1 MAFPEQ
7 GAERFYVDRAVM
19 NEISL
24 NDVARK
30 RTNSTKPL
38 KERLKESLRCSVPKL
53 KRSVLGFL
61 PVLSWLPKYSV
72 RDNALGDLTSG
83 ISVGIMHLP
92 LGLAY
97 ALLAGTPPVYGLY
110 TSFYPTLVYFFFGTS
125 KHISIGPFA
134 VTSLMVGTVT
144 QTLAPNSNYMT
155 LNGTNG
161 SAVIDTAALNYDRVR
176 IASSL
181 TVLCGIF
188 QIAMG
193 LLQVGFIATYL
204 SDPLV
209 RGYTTG
215 ASIQV
220 VLSQLSNTFGISTS
234 LYSGPLSQVYLL
246 IDICRHLPTTNIG
259 ALVITLVALAVLI
272 TVKELNTCFAKKL
285 PAPIPIELIVIVVGT
300 IISSYTN
307 LSGLYKVAVVGQIP
321 KGLLPPRN
329 PDISLWGSVAGSAF
343 ALAIVGYA
351 ISISLGKTFG
361 LKYGYKVDSNQE
373 LIALGLC
380 NTAGG
385 FFQCH
390 FITPSL
396 ARSLLQET
404 TGGKTQV
411 TGVVSAVVLLI
422 IILEIG
428 PLFQQLPKAVLA
440 CIIYVNMKGMFM
452 QFWDIP
458 ALWKSNKVDLMVWLV
473 TLVSVVLLNLDIG
486 LAVSVGFSILTVIF
500 RSQLPRYSILGR
512 VPGTEIYL
520 DTDSYDE
527 AKQIPGII
535 IFRSSTTVYYT
546 NAELYLDALQEKT
559 GIDVGTLLTQ
569 KKERED
575 KQKRQAKQ
583 EENKAKKEAKKLK
596 RLNGQLPNGTLHA
609 ENQRDIEMASSDL
622 NGNQLAVVFSD
633 KDNNGQINRAFE
645 VGSETGIQGNENRK
659 SITKGDEEMGRSFN
673 HNTHTIILDLSTASF
688 IDTVTVKTLRN
699 IFKDFKGI
707 GIDTY
712 LTGCQFCVV
721 EQLSKAGFF
730 CESIPK
736 RCLFATVHDAV
747 LHSIQIHEDKGLP
760 SYDSA
765 LDTDFSTKM

>member
-1 MAFPEQ
+1 MAGE
-7 GAERFYVDRAVM
+7 FYVNRNVI
-19 NEISL
+19 NEVSL
-24 NDVARK
+24 DEVARRRNYSLK
-30 RTNSTKPL
+30 PPL
-38 KERLKESLRCSVPKL
+38 KERVKESLRCSVPKL

-61 PVLSWLPKYSV
+61 PVLSWLPNYSV
-72 RDNALGDLTSG
+72 RDNALGDLSSG
-83 ISVGIMHLP
+83 VSVGIMHLP
-92 LGLAY
+92 MGLAY

-110 TSFYPTLVYFFFGTS
+110 TSFYPVLVYIIFGTS
-125 KHISIGPFA
+125 KHISVGTFA

-215 ASIQV
+215 AGIQV
-220 VLSQLSNTFGISTS
+220 VLSQLSSTFGISTS

-259 ALVITLVALAVLI
+259 ALVITLIALAVLI
-272 TVKELNTCFAKKL
+272 TIKELNACYDKKL
-285 PAPIPIELIVIVVGT
+285 PAPIPIELIVIIVAT
-300 IISSYTN
+300 IISYYTN
-307 LSGLYKVAVVGQIP
+307 LNGLYKVAVVGQIP

-361 LKYGYKVDSNQE
+361 LKHGYRVDSNQE
-373 LIALGLC
+373 LIALGAC
-380 NTAGG
+380 NLVGG

-390 FITPSL
+390 FVTPALS
-396 ARSLLQET
+396 RSLLQDT

-411 TGVVSAVVLLI
+411 VGLISSVFMLI

-428 PLFQQLPKAVLA
+428 SLFQTLPKAVLA
-440 CIIYVNMKGMFM
+440 AIVYVNLKGIFM

-473 TLVSVVLLNLDIG
+473 TLVCTILLNLDIG
-486 LAVSVGFSILTVIF
+486 LAVSVGFSLLTVIF
-500 RSQLPRYSILGR
+500 RSQLPSYYILGQ

-520 DTDSYDE
+520 DIDSYEE

-535 IFRSSTTVYYT
+535 VFRSSTSIYYT
-546 NAELYLDALQEKT
+546 NAELYLDALQEKS
-559 GIDVGTLLTQ
+559 GIDTGKLLTEKK
-569 KKERED
+569 KKEAKE
-575 KQKRQAKQ
+575 KRQAKI
-583 EENKAKKEAKKLK
+583 EENKAKKEAKRLK
-596 RLNGQLPNGTLHA
+596 RSGVVCLDDDIDIKTISQDQKSNQLSIILSDRPTNGQVNW
-609 ENQRDIEMASSDL
+609 
-622 NGNQLAVVFSD
+622 
-633 KDNNGQINRAFE
+633 AFE
-645 VGSETGIQGNENRK
+645 NGAEPGIHGDDLKTLK
-659 SITKGDEEMGRSFN
+659 SSTNKVEMGNSSLT
-673 HNTHTIILDLSTASF
+673 THTLILDLSTASF
-688 IDTVTVKTLRN
+688 VDTVTIKTLRN
-699 IFKDFKGI
+699 IFKDFKAI
-707 GIDTY
+707 GIAIY
-712 LTGCQFCVV
+712 LSGCQVCVV
-721 EQLSKAGFF
+721 KQLTNAGFF

-736 RCLFATVHDAV
+736 NCLFATVHDAV
-747 LHSIQIHEDKGLP
+747 LYSIRIHEDKGLP

-765 LDTDFSTKM
+765 LNISTKM

>member
-1 MAFPEQ
+1 MII
-7 GAERFYVDRAVM
+7 
-19 NEISL
+19 ISIR
-24 NDVARK
+24 VGKVRK
-30 RTNSTKPL
+30 HAIPVHIQVTSNH
-38 KERLKESLRCSVPKL
+38 RLLCSVPKL

-61 PVLSWLPKYSV
+61 PVLSWLPRYSL

-134 VTSLMVGTVT
+134 VTSLMVGIVT
-144 QTLAPNSNYMT
+144 ETLAPNSNYMT

-161 SAVIDTAALNYDRVR
+161 TAVLDSTALYNDRVR

-188 QIAMG
+188 QFAMG

-220 VLSQLSNTFGISTS
+220 VLSQLSNTFGISTL
-234 LYSGPLSQVYLL
+234 LYTGPLSQIYVN
-246 IDICRHLPTTNIG
+246 ICRKLPLTNIG
-259 ALVITLVALAVLI
+259 AVVITLVALVVLI

-285 PAPIPIELIVIVVGT
+285 PAPIPIELIVIIFAT
-300 IISSYTN
+300 IISYYSN
-307 LSGLYKVAVVGQIP
+307 LNGLYKVAVVGQIP
-321 KGLLPPRN
+321 KGLLAPRN

-343 ALAIVGYA
+343 SLAIVGYA

-411 TGVVSAVVLLI
+411 TGIVSAVVLLI

-452 QFWDIP
+452 QFSDIP

-500 RSQLPRYSILGR
+500 RTQLPRYSILGQ
-512 VPGTEIYL
+512 VPGTELYL
-520 DTDSYDE
+520 EMDAYE
-527 AKQIPGII
+527 EVKEIPGII
-535 IFRSSTTVYYT
+535 IFRSSTTIYYT

-559 GIDVGTLLTQ
+559 GIDVGKLLNQ
-569 KKERED
+569 KKKRED
-575 KQKRQAKQ
+575 KQMRLAKK
-583 EENKAKKEAKKLK
+583 EEKKAKKEARKLV
-596 RLNGQLPNGTLHA
+596 LHMYYTH
-609 ENQRDIEMASSDL
+609 IS
-622 NGNQLAVVFSD
+622 LANIHIHTYCTYMNTVFLRNLLSPSPF
-633 KDNNGQINRAFE
+633 IPIS
-645 VGSETGIQGNENRK
+645 GSETGINVNDNKK
-659 SITKGDEEMGRSFN
+659 STGEGEREMGESSSQ
-673 HNTHTIILDLSTASF
+673 NTHTIILDLSRASF

-699 IFKDFKGI
+699 VCVCVWGV
-707 GIDTY
+707 
-712 LTGCQFCVV
+712 CVV
-721 EQLSKAGFF
+721 EQLSIAGFF

-736 RCLFATVHDAV
+736 SCLFATVHDAV
-747 LHSIQIHEDKGLP
+747 LHNRQTDKEIKEG
-760 SYDSA
+760 
-765 LDTDFSTKM
+765 K

>member
-1 MAFPEQ
+1 QPFLLVSDIHC
-7 GAERFYVDRAVM
+7 Y
-19 NEISL
+19 
-24 NDVARK
+24 
-30 RTNSTKPL
+30 T
-38 KERLKESLRCSVPKL
+38 L

-61 PVLSWLPKYSV
+61 PVLSWLPRYSL

-134 VTSLMVGTVT
+134 VTSLMVGIVT
-144 QTLAPNSNYMT
+144 ETLAPNSNYMT

-161 SAVIDTAALNYDRVR
+161 TAVLDSTALYNDRVR

-188 QIAMG
+188 QFAMG

-220 VLSQLSNTFGISTS
+220 VLSQLSNTFGISTL
-234 LYSGPLSQVYLL
+234 LYTGPLSQIYVSIHIEIHKHYISLPLL
-246 IDICRHLPTTNIG
+246 
-259 ALVITLVALAVLI
+259 LVNFHPSLCPF
-272 TVKELNTCFAKKL
+272 KLNTCFAKKL
-285 PAPIPIELIVIVVGT
+285 PAPIPIELIIIFAT
-300 IISSYTN
+300 IISYYSN
-307 LSGLYKVAVVGQIP
+307 LNGLYKVAVVGQIP
-321 KGLLPPRN
+321 KGLLAPRN

-343 ALAIVGYA
+343 SLAIVGYA

-411 TGVVSAVVLLI
+411 TGIVSAVVLLI

-452 QFWDIP
+452 QFSDIP

-500 RSQLPRYSILGR
+500 RTQLPRYSILGQ
-512 VPGTEIYL
+512 VPGTELYL
-520 DTDSYDE
+520 EMDAYE
-527 AKQIPGII
+527 EVKEIPGII
-535 IFRSSTTVYYT
+535 IFRSSTTIYYT
-546 NAELYLDALQEKT
+546 NAELYLDALQEKVVCVCVLV
-559 GIDVGTLLTQ
+559 I
-569 KKERED
+569 
-575 KQKRQAKQ
+575 
-583 EENKAKKEAKKLK
+583 
-596 RLNGQLPNGTLHA
+596 HA
-609 ENQRDIEMASSDL
+609 
-622 NGNQLAVVFSD
+622 
-633 KDNNGQINRAFE
+633 
-645 VGSETGIQGNENRK
+645 
-659 SITKGDEEMGRSFN
+659 
-673 HNTHTIILDLSTASF
+673 
-688 IDTVTVKTLRN
+688 
-699 IFKDFKGI
+699 
-707 GIDTY
+707 
-712 LTGCQFCVV
+712 
-721 EQLSKAGFF
+721 
-730 CESIPK
+730 
-736 RCLFATVHDAV
+736 
-747 LHSIQIHEDKGLP
+747 
-760 SYDSA
+760 
-765 LDTDFSTKM
+765 

>member
-1 MAFPEQ
+1 MFEVSFHTFAKIKHKTAF
-7 GAERFYVDRAVM
+7 
-19 NEISL
+19 SL
-24 NDVARK
+24 
-30 RTNSTKPL
+30 
-38 KERLKESLRCSVPKL
+38 SLRCILCILMRKDDVQKAITKHL

-61 PVLSWLPKYSV
+61 PVLSWLPRYSL

-134 VTSLMVGTVT
+134 VTSLMVGIVT
-144 QTLAPNSNYMT
+144 ETLAPNSNYMT

-161 SAVIDTAALNYDRVR
+161 TAVLDSTALYNDRVR

-188 QIAMG
+188 QFAMG

-220 VLSQLSNTFGISTS
+220 VLSQLSNTFGISTL
-234 LYSGPLSQVYLL
+234 LYTGPLSQIYVN
-246 IDICRHLPTTNIG
+246 ICRKLPLTNIG
-259 ALVITLVALAVLI
+259 AVVITLVALVVLI

-285 PAPIPIELIVIVVGT
+285 PAPIPIELIVIIFAT
-300 IISSYTN
+300 IISYYSN
-307 LSGLYKVAVVGQIP
+307 LNGLYKVAVVGQIP
-321 KGLLPPRN
+321 KGLLAPRN

-343 ALAIVGYA
+343 SLAIVGYA

-411 TGVVSAVVLLI
+411 TGIVSAVVLLI

-452 QFWDIP
+452 QFSDIP

-500 RSQLPRYSILGR
+500 RTQLPRYSILGQ
-512 VPGTEIYL
+512 VPGTELYL
-520 DTDSYDE
+520 EMDAYE
-527 AKQIPGII
+527 EVKEIPGII
-535 IFRSSTTVYYT
+535 IFRSSTTIYYT

-559 GIDVGTLLTQ
+559 GIDVGKLLNQ
-569 KKERED
+569 KKKRED
-575 KQKRQAKQ
+575 KQMRLAKK
-583 EENKAKKEAKKLK
+583 EEKKAKKE
-596 RLNGQLPNGTLHA
+596 
-609 ENQRDIEMASSDL
+609 S
-622 NGNQLAVVFSD
+622 
-633 KDNNGQINRAFE
+633 
-645 VGSETGIQGNENRK
+645 TGEGER
-659 SITKGDEEMGRSFN
+659 EMGESSSQ
-673 HNTHTIILDLSTASF
+673 NTHTIILDLSRASF

-699 IFKDFKGI
+699 VCVCVWG
-707 GIDTY
+707 GS
-712 LTGCQFCVV
+712 FCVV
-721 EQLSKAGFF
+721 EQLSIAGFF

-736 RCLFATVHDAV
+736 SCLFATVHDAV
-747 LHSIQIHEDKGLP
+747 LHKPQQAPPQHESQFPWRGCNKLLVTV
-760 SYDSA
+760 YYNMVA
-765 LDTDFSTKM
+765 

>member
-7 GAERFYVDRAVM
+7 GAEKFYVDRVVL
-19 NEISL
+19 NELSL
-24 NDVARK
+24 NDVARI
-30 RTNSTKPL
+30 RTYSTKPPL
-38 KERLKESLRCSVPKL
+38 KERVKESLRCSVPKL

-61 PVLSWLPKYSV
+61 PVLSWLPRYSL

-134 VTSLMVGTVT
+134 VTSLMVGIVT
-144 QTLAPNSNYMT
+144 ETLAPNSNYMT

-161 SAVIDTAALNYDRVR
+161 TAVLDSTALYNDRVR

-188 QIAMG
+188 QFAMG

-220 VLSQLSNTFGISTS
+220 VLSQLSNTFGISTL
-234 LYSGPLSQVYLL
+234 LYTGPLSQIYLL
-246 IDICRHLPTTNIG
+246 IDICRKLPLTNIG
-259 ALVITLVALAVLI
+259 AVVITLVALVVLI

-285 PAPIPIELIVIVVGT
+285 PAPIPIELIVIIFAT
-300 IISSYTN
+300 IISYYSN
-307 LSGLYKVAVVGQIP
+307 LNGLYKVAVVGQIP
-321 KGLLPPRN
+321 KGLLAPRN

-343 ALAIVGYA
+343 SLAIVGYA

-411 TGVVSAVVLLI
+411 TGIVSAVVLLI

-452 QFWDIP
+452 QFSDIP

-500 RSQLPRYSILGR
+500 RTQLPRYSILGQ
-512 VPGTEIYL
+512 VPGTELYL
-520 DTDSYDE
+520 EMDAYE
-527 AKQIPGII
+527 EVKEIPGII
-535 IFRSSTTVYYT
+535 IFRSSTTIYYT

-559 GIDVGTLLTQ
+559 GIDVGKLLNQ
-569 KKERED
+569 KKKRED
-575 KQKRQAKQ
+575 KQMRLAKK
-583 EENKAKKEAKKLK
+583 EEKKAKKEARKL
-596 RLNGQLPNGTLHA
+596 RLNGQLPNGTVHP
-609 ENQRDIEMASSDL
+609 ENQGDVEMASSDL
-622 NGNQLAVVFSD
+622 NGNQLAIVYSE
-633 KDNNGQINRAFE
+633 KAQNGQINRAFE
-645 VGSETGIQGNENRK
+645 EGSETGINVNDNKK
-659 SITKGDEEMGRSFN
+659 STGEGEREMGESSSQ
-673 HNTHTIILDLSTASF
+673 NTHTIILDLSRASF

-699 IFKDFKGI
+699 IFNDFKGI
-707 GIDTY
+707 GIDIC
-712 LTGCQFCVV
+712 LTGCQVCVV
-721 EQLSKAGFF
+721 EQLSIAGFF

-736 RCLFATVHDAV
+736 SCLFATVHDAV
-747 LHSIQIHEDKGLP
+747 LHSLRVHGDKDRP
-760 SYDSA
+760 VYDNA
-765 LDTDFSTKM
+765 LDTAFSTKM

>member
-7 GAERFYVDRAVM
+7 GAEKFYVDRVVL
-19 NEISL
+19 NELSL
-24 NDVARK
+24 NDVARI
-30 RTNSTKPL
+30 RTYSTKPPL
-38 KERLKESLRCSVPKL
+38 KERVKESLRCSVPKL

-61 PVLSWLPKYSV
+61 PVLSWLPRYSL

-134 VTSLMVGTVT
+134 VTSLMVGIVT
-144 QTLAPNSNYMT
+144 ETLAPNSNYMT

-161 SAVIDTAALNYDRVR
+161 TAVLDSTALYNDRVR

-188 QIAMG
+188 QFAMG

-220 VLSQLSNTFGISTS
+220 VLSQLSNTFGISTL
-234 LYSGPLSQVYLL
+234 LYTGPLSQIYLL
-246 IDICRHLPTTNIG
+246 IDICRKLPLTNIG
-259 ALVITLVALAVLI
+259 AVVITLVALVVLI

-285 PAPIPIELIVIVVGT
+285 PAPIPIELIVIIFAT
-300 IISSYTN
+300 IISYYSN
-307 LSGLYKVAVVGQIP
+307 LNGLYKVAVVGQIP
-321 KGLLPPRN
+321 KGLLAPRN

-343 ALAIVGYA
+343 SLAIVGYA

-411 TGVVSAVVLLI
+411 TGIVSAVVLLI

-452 QFWDIP
+452 QFSDIP

-500 RSQLPRYSILGR
+500 RTQLPRYSILGQ
-512 VPGTEIYL
+512 VPGTELYL
-520 DTDSYDE
+520 EMDAYE
-527 AKQIPGII
+527 EVKEIPGII
-535 IFRSSTTVYYT
+535 IFRSSTTIYYT

-559 GIDVGTLLTQ
+559 GIDVGKLLNQ
-569 KKERED
+569 KKKRED
-575 KQKRQAKQ
+575 KQMRLAKK
-583 EENKAKKEAKKLK
+583 EEKKAKKEARKL
-596 RLNGQLPNGTLHA
+596 RLNGQLPNGTVHP
-609 ENQRDIEMASSDL
+609 ENQGDVEMASSDL
-622 NGNQLAVVFSD
+622 NGNQLAIVYSE
-633 KDNNGQINRAFE
+633 KAQNGQVCSLQKTLWTRIR
-645 VGSETGIQGNENRK
+645 GSETGINVNDNKK
-659 SITKGDEEMGRSFN
+659 STGEGEREMGESSSQ
-673 HNTHTIILDLSTASF
+673 NTHTIILDLSRASF

-699 IFKDFKGI
+699 V
-707 GIDTY
+707 
-712 LTGCQFCVV
+712 FCVV
-721 EQLSKAGFF
+721 EQLSIAGFF

-736 RCLFATVHDAV
+736 SCLFATVHDAV
-747 LHSIQIHEDKGLP
+747 LHSLRVHGDKDRP
-760 SYDSA
+760 VYDNA
-765 LDTDFSTKM
+765 LDTAFSTKM